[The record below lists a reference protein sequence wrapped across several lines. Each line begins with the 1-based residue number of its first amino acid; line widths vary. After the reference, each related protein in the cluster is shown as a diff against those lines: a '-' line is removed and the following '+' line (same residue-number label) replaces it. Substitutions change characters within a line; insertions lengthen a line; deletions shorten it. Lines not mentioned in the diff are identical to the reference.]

1 MIGAFQALGKTD
13 TEAKDPTL
21 EQAVQRLEAIV
32 ERLESGEV
40 DLEKSIDLYLE
51 GRKLGAKALEKLDA
65 LERRIQIVSSQSAGG
80 ELTLEDFEESDSQ

>member
-1 MIGAFQALGKTD
+1 MAKTD
-13 TEAKDPTL
+13 SAAKEPTL

-51 GRKLGAKALEKLDA
+51 GRELGVTALEKLDA
-65 LERRIQIVSSQSAGG
+65 LERRIQVVSGQEPGG
-80 ELTLEDFEESDSQ
+80 ELTLEDFEDTDSQ